1 MKSEEKNMKLINLVD
16 NISNNLILGREHGLS
31 TYIETNNHHLLFDLG
46 HTDLFAQ
53 NAKQLN
59 VDLSSIDTVI
69 LSHGHYDHG
78 GGLKTFFSL
87 NQKAKVYIHHEAF
100 MPHYSIKTNHLKD
113 IGIDPVYKNHPQVV
127 LVKEY
132 PYVIAETLT
141 LYANIQQTSFVPSG
155 NSVLLEEDRPDPFNH
170 EQSLVITEEHSCV
183 LMAGCAHNGIVNIV
197 EQVQA
202 RLKKPITHVFGGF
215 HLYNLTM
222 DTIEDPKIIH
232 QIAKRLIAT
241 GAIYHTGHC
250 TGMRPYQIMKE
261 SMQNQVD
268 YFEVGSVINI

>member
-1 MKSEEKNMKLINLVD
+1 MVIEVLVENRTSSPD
-16 NISNNLILGREHGLS
+16 FGCEHGLS
-31 TYIETNNHHLLFDLG
+31 LYIETQKHKILFDMGASTSFLE
-46 HTDLFAQ
+46 
-53 NAKQLN
+53 NAKKMD
-59 VDLSSIDTVI
+59 VDLSLVETAI

-87 NQKAKVYIHHEAF
+87 NQKVKVYIHHEAF
-100 MPHYSIKTNHLKD
+100 MPHYSIKTDHLKD
-113 IGIDPVYKNHPQVV
+113 IGIDPVSKNHPQVV

-132 PYVIAETLT
+132 PYVIDETLT